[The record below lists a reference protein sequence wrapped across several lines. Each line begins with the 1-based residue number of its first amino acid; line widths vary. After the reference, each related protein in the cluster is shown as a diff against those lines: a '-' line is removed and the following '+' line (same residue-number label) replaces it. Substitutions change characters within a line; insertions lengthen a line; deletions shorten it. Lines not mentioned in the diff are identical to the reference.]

1 MRILPEQEKQRLIT
15 VALDGSGDYRSIKEA
30 VDHAPGGTAE
40 QRTVIH
46 IRDGVYNE
54 KLHIEKPFLHLVG
67 ESAEGTIITYDDYA
81 RKTFPDGSP
90 YHTFNSYTAL
100 FGADDLT
107 VENLTIRND
116 AGRGSLSDRRWP
128 PMWTAT
134 ASASEIA
141 ALSGIRIRCSPVR
154 CRINR

>member
-1 MRILPEQEKQRLIT
+1 MSEYVREGKSMRILPEQEKQRLIT

-67 ESAEGTIITYDDYA
+67 KVPKEPSLHMTTTPEKRSPTAVRTI
-81 RKTFPDGSP
+81 
-90 YHTFNSYTAL
+90 L
-100 FGADDLT
+100 LT
-107 VENLTIRND
+107 LTP
-116 AGRGSLSDRRWP
+116 LC
-128 PMWTAT
+128 
-134 ASASEIA
+134 
-141 ALSGIRIRCSPVR
+141 LVR
-154 CRINR
+154 TI